1 MIPTSPVASRPPSPY
16 RLVYDGRWYQ
26 VWQRPVTPS
35 RPVLDSLPLGNSID
49 PTGVPACGAVLRLA
63 REAGRGGLL
72 AAVARPSPLVV
83 TVPSPLPDGQTR
95 AAFVVTNPGRYEVWL
110 GGSFVRRLTAAV
122 DAKSIGSSREVI
134 NEAGGWTP
142 LGTAR
147 LTVGAHRVTL
157 SYGDS
162 ELYPGSGGGGRRRA
176 VLPGRAAGAGTG
188 HRPLADHLRIPC

>member
-1 MIPTSPVASRPPSPY
+1 MR
-16 RLVYDGRWYQ
+16 R
-26 VWQRPVTPS
+26 
-35 RPVLDSLPLGNSID
+35 
-49 PTGVPACGAVLRLA
+49 
-63 REAGRGGLL
+63 GRGGLL

-83 TVPSPLPDGQTR
+83 TVPSPLPDGQTQ
-95 AAFVVTNPGRYEVWL
+95 AAFVVTNPGRYELWL

-147 LTVGAHRVTL
+147 LRDGAHRVTL

-162 ELYPGSGGGGRRRA
+162 ELYPGSGGGGRAGPVFPVGPLALAPVTGRLPITYVSPARRPRA
-176 VLPGRAAGAGTG
+176 VRQAVGLGRGAGGVRPRAAPPTRGETA
-188 HRPLADHLRIPC
+188 RDRS